1 MPPRVRLTNETLNCY
16 GTWLVTAGGDISQY
30 LRNPILLYMHR
41 RGTVIG
47 LVEDIKEDGE
57 EITGVLKF
65 DEATEL
71 SRQTKQQ
78 YECGSLRMVSVGIDI
93 IELSDAPELLKPGQ
107 TCMTVTKWKLRE
119 VSLVDIGANDDAIV
133 LHKDGQVLE
142 LNEGG
147 ANCLPRLN
155 INNKSKNKMELTAL
169 ALLLGLPETATEAQ
183 IQARIAELMGA
194 ETSLQA
200 LRLSAIT
207 LAVDAAVKE
216 RKITADKKEHF
227 VKIGE
232 QMGLENLQ
240 ATLDAMS
247 PMVKLSQTINQ
258 TGGSSEYKKL
268 SDVPSDQLADLKENE
283 PETYRKLFKAEYGFE
298 CEL

>member
-1 MPPRVRLTNETLNCY
+1 
-16 GTWLVTAGGDISQY
+16 
-30 LRNPILLYMHR
+30 MHR

-47 LVEDIKEDGE
+47 LVEDIKVDGD

-155 INNKSKNKMELTAL
+155 INNKSIDKMERNAL

-183 IQARIAELMGA
+183 IQARITELMGA
-194 ETSLQA
+194 ETSLQE
-200 LRLSAIT
+200 LRRSAIT
-207 LAVDAAVKE
+207 LAVDTVVKE

-232 QMGLENLQ
+232 QMGIESLQ

-258 TGGSSEYKKL
+258 TDVNSEYKKL
-268 SDVPSDQLADLKENE
+268 GDVPSDQLADLKENE
-283 PETYRKLFKAEYGFE
+283 PETYRKLFKAEYGFD